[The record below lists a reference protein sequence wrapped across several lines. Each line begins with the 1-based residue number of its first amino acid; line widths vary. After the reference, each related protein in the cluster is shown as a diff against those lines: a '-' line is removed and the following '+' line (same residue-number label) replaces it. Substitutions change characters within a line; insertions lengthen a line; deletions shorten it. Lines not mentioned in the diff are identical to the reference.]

1 MNKNILITG
10 ITGFVGSHLADF
22 LIENKIDCNI
32 HGLKRW
38 HLSNLKNI
46 KSIINHIQL
55 HDCDITDPI
64 SVRKLMEKL
73 KPDIIFHCAAES
85 FVSPSWNHP
94 HRYMNVN
101 YNGTLNFLDSI
112 YNLKLRTIFHIPGSG
127 EEYGDIHEN
136 EIPITPETVL
146 RPVNPYAVSKIA
158 QDLIGYVYHR
168 SYKLNVIRT
177 RAFNHEGPRR
187 EKVFGIAWYAFQI
200 AMIEKG
206 LMTPLMRV
214 GEIDDRRNFTH
225 VKDMVEAYWL
235 STQKCVPGELYLV
248 GSEEQN
254 SIFTFREAL
263 EKLIEMSKVKN
274 IKYNIVPEFVRPTGV
289 PRLIADTQKF
299 RKATNWKPKKTFQ
312 DILNDTLEYWR
323 DRVNRGDYI

>member
-1 MNKNILITG
+1 M
-10 ITGFVGSHLADF
+10 
-22 LIENKIDCNI
+22 
-32 HGLKRW
+32 
-38 HLSNLKNI
+38 
-46 KSIINHIQL
+46 
-55 HDCDITDPI
+55 
-64 SVRKLMEKL
+64 
-73 KPDIIFHCAAES
+73 
-85 FVSPSWNHP
+85 
-94 HRYMNVN
+94 
-101 YNGTLNFLDSI
+101 
-112 YNLKLRTIFHIPGSG
+112 
-127 EEYGDIHEN
+127 
-136 EIPITPETVL
+136 

-248 GSEEQN
+248 GTEEEN